1 MTYTF
6 SCPKCG
12 EEIEAD
18 VDVGE
23 HMVDWN
29 ESCENEKCN
38 YKFTEAEVEK
48 IYSDALEDCFS
59 TMVDNAHELAQ
70 GDR

>member
-23 HMVDWN
+23 HMVDWAK
-29 ESCENEKCN
+29 EILAMQHFEKKTLPPRCQ
-38 YKFTEAEVEK
+38 TVK
-48 IYSDALEDCFS
+48 IKPTPKAKP
-59 TMVDNAHELAQ
+59 
-70 GDR
+70 

>member
-23 HMVDWN
+23 HMVDWA
-29 ESCENEKCN
+29 EECQACN
-38 YKFTEAEVEK
+38 QKFTEAEVEK

-59 TMVDNAHELAQ
+59 TMVDDAHDRAQ

>member
-23 HMVDWN
+23 HMVDW
-29 ESCENEKCN
+29 
-38 YKFTEAEVEK
+38 AEELRK
-48 IYSDALEDCFS
+48 ANPNRIGRSDLC
-59 TMVDNAHELAQ
+59 
-70 GDR
+70 